1 MLSVNGPLV
10 MLANAKSIANAQC
23 DGPLVMSAHANSIAN
38 AQCEWT
44 LSDAS

>member
-1 MLSVNGPLV
+1 MLSVNEHLV
-10 MLANAKSIANAQC
+10 MPANAKSIANAQC
-23 DGPLVMSAHANSIAN
+23 DGPLVMSAHAKSIAN

>member
-1 MLSVNGPLV
+1 MLRASLMLSVNGPLV
-10 MLANAKSIANAQC
+10 MSASAK
-23 DGPLVMSAHANSIAN
+23 SIAN

>member
-1 MLSVNGPLV
+1 MLTASLMLSVNGPL
-10 MLANAKSIANAQC
+10 MMPANAK
-23 DGPLVMSAHANSIAN
+23 SIAN